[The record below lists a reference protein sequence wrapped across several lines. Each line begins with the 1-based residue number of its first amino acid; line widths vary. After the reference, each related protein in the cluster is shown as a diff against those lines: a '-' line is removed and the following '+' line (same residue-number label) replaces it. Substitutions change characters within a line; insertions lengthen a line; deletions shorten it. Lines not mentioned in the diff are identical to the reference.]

1 MINIKSEREIKK
13 IKEAGHV
20 VYLALM
26 AAGEACVPGATTKEV
41 DKAAEDVVIA
51 HGYNP
56 SCKNYAEGDEIPFP
70 ACCCISVNDE
80 IIHGIPSDR
89 VLKAGDLVKV
99 DIVAD
104 KDGYFAD
111 AARSFIVKNEDEED
125 SDYERQNKLIE
136 ATRQAFF
143 EGIKYAKIGNR
154 ITDISHA
161 IQECVEKAGYSV
173 LREYQGHGVGIAM
186 HEDPGIPNF
195 GKPGKGQR
203 LEEGMVLAIE
213 PMVCEGERYIME
225 SEDGWSVITEDGS
238 LGCHYENTI
247 AITKNGPIILT
258 NE

>member
-1 MINIKSEREIKK
+1 MIVLKSEREIKK
-13 IKEAGHV
+13 IKEAGHI

-26 AAGEACVPGATTKEV
+26 AAGEACVEGATTKEV
-41 DKAAEDVVIA
+41 DKVAEDLIVE

-56 SCKNYAEGDEIPFP
+56 SCKNYSEGDEIPFP

-89 VLKAGDLVKV
+89 VLKNGDVVKV

-111 AARSFIVKNEDEED
+111 AARTFIVGENAEGE
-125 SDYERQNKLIE
+125 KL
-136 ATRQAFF
+136 AVVTKQSFF
-143 EGIKYAKIGNR
+143 EGLKYAKIGNR
-154 ITDISHA
+154 ISDISHA
-161 IQECVEKAGYSV
+161 IQEYVEKNGYSV
-173 LREYQGHGVGIAM
+173 LREFQGHGVGIAM
-186 HEDPGIPNF
+186 HEEPGIPNF
-195 GKPGKGQR
+195 GKPGKGPR

-213 PMVCEGERYIME
+213 PMVCQGRKEILE
-225 SEDGWSVITEDGS
+225 SDDGWSIITEDGS
-238 LGCHYENTI
+238 LGAHYENTI

>member
-1 MINIKSEREIKK
+1 MIVLKSEREIKK
-13 IKEAGHV
+13 IKEAGHI

-41 DKAAEDVVIA
+41 DKAAEDLIIE

-56 SCKNYAEGDEIPFP
+56 SCKGYAEGDEVPFP
-70 ACCCISVNDE
+70 ACCCVSVNDE

-89 VLKAGDLVKV
+89 VLNEGDVVKV

-111 AARSFIVKNEDEED
+111 AARTFIVGETKDPD
-125 SDYERQNKLIE
+125 ALRLIE
-136 ATRQAFF
+136 VTKQSFF
-143 EGIKYAKIGNR
+143 EGLKYAKIGNR
-154 ITDISHA
+154 ISDISHA
-161 IQECVEKAGYSV
+161 IQEHVEKNGYSV
-173 LREYQGHGVGIAM
+173 LREFQGHGVGIAM
-186 HEDPGIPNF
+186 HEDPGVPNF
-195 GKPGKGQR
+195 GKPGKGPR

-213 PMVCEGERYIME
+213 PMVCQGERYIME
-225 SEDGWSVITEDGS
+225 SDDGWSIITEDGS
-238 LGCHYENTI
+238 LGAHYENTI

>member
-1 MINIKSEREIKK
+1 MIVLKSEREIKK
-13 IKEAGHV
+13 IKEAGHI

-41 DKAAEDVVIA
+41 DKAAENLIIE

-56 SCKNYAEGDEIPFP
+56 SCKGYAEGDEVPFP
-70 ACCCISVNDE
+70 ACCCVSVNDE

-89 VLKAGDLVKV
+89 VLNEGDVVKV

-111 AARSFIVKNEDEED
+111 AARTFIVGEAKDPD
-125 SDYERQNKLIE
+125 ALRLIE
-136 ATRQAFF
+136 VTKQSFF
-143 EGIKYAKIGNR
+143 EGLKYAKIGNR
-154 ITDISHA
+154 ISDISHA
-161 IQECVEKAGYSV
+161 IQEHVEKNGYSV
-173 LREYQGHGVGIAM
+173 LREFQGHGVGIAM

-195 GKPGKGQR
+195 GKPGKGPR

-213 PMVCEGERYIME
+213 PMVCQGERYIME
-225 SEDGWSVITEDGS
+225 SDDGWSIITEDGS
-238 LGCHYENTI
+238 LGAHYENTI
-247 AITKNGPIILT
+247 AITKIGPIILT

>member
-1 MINIKSEREIKK
+1 MITLKSEREIKL
-13 IKEAGHV
+13 IKEAGHI
-20 VYLALM
+20 VYLALQ
-26 AAGEACVPGATTKEV
+26 AAGEACVVGATTKDV
-41 DKAAEDVVIA
+41 DKAAEDLIVA

-56 SCKNYAEGDEIPFP
+56 SCKGYAEGDEIPFP

-89 VLKAGDLVKV
+89 KLQEGDVVKV

-111 AARSFIVKNEDEED
+111 AARTFIVGENAEGE
-125 SDYERQNKLIE
+125 KLAE
-136 ATRQAFF
+136 VTKQSFF
-143 EGIKYAKIGNR
+143 EGLKYARVGNR
-154 ITDISHA
+154 ISDISHA
-161 IQECVEKAGYSV
+161 IQEYVEKNGYSV
-173 LREYQGHGVGIAM
+173 LREFQGHGVGIAM

-195 GKPGKGQR
+195 GKPGKGPR

-213 PMVCEGERYIME
+213 PMVCQGERYIME
-225 SEDGWSVITEDGS
+225 SDDGWSIITEDGS
-238 LGCHYENTI
+238 LGAHYENTV